1 MKSALERLAETHPNL
16 EIWWDSSPLI
26 FEHWK
31 HNFLSQLSGET
42 RDKMEKYIERLYPK
56 DNPQETIFS
65 GVTTNPPLS
74 KDVLK
79 AYPDEWNNWTYNLL
93 RLHPHQSDNELAW
106 KLYSEIVR
114 RGAEMFIPK
123 FRASGYREGYISG
136 QVDPRYLTDVRE
148 MVREAI
154 MLNQL
159 SPNIMI
165 KMPGTREGIFGIT
178 LLTAMGI
185 PTNSTLVFTIPQIL
199 RVAEAVKVGLNLAR
213 ENGLDLSRW
222 RSVITMMLG
231 RFEDAKEFQRQAKER
246 GIELNE
252 EMKRWAGI
260 AILKKAYKLLKE
272 GKYESK
278 LLAASMRV
286 GPTIDGKL
294 RVWHLEKIA
303 GAEAVLTIF
312 PNVIEAFL
320 LHYDGVEIKP
330 QIDEEVP
337 QEVLDKLLRIP
348 YFLQA
353 YEEDGL
359 TPGEFANYPPTQET
373 AISFSQ
379 AMDELEEYVRTIR
392 KSIPLS

>member
-1 MKSALERLAETHPNL
+1 MKSALERFAETNPNL

-31 HNFLSQLSGET
+31 NDFLSRLPEGI
-42 RDKMEKYIERLYPK
+42 RRKMEEYIARLYPK
-56 DNPQETIFS
+56 QNPQNTIFS

-79 AYPDEWNNWTYNLL
+79 THPEEGGAWTDNLIQ
-93 RLHPHQSDNELAW
+93 LHPNLSVKELAW
-106 KLYSEIVR
+106 RLYSEIVR

-123 FRASGYREGYISG
+123 FQATNYKRGYISG
-136 QVDPRYLTDVRE
+136 QVDPRCLTDVKE
-148 MVREAI
+148 MIKEAI

-165 KMPGTREGIFGIT
+165 KMPGTKEGIFGIT

-199 RVAEAVKVGLNLAR
+199 RVAEAVKIGLKLAR
-213 ENGLDLSRW
+213 ENGVDLSKW

-231 RFEDAKEFQRQAKER
+231 RFEDAEEFQREAEEE
-246 GIELNE
+246 GIELDE
-252 EMKRWAGI
+252 KMKRWAGI
-260 AILKKAYKLLKE
+260 AVFKKAYKILKE
-272 GKYESK
+272 RKYESK
-278 LLAASMRV
+278 LLAASMRI
-286 GPTIDGKL
+286 GPTINNKQ

-303 GAEAVLTIF
+303 GAEAVFTIF

-320 LHYDGVEIKP
+320 LNYDEEEIIP
-330 QIDEEVP
+330 QIEEEVP
-337 QEVLDKLLRIP
+337 EEVLDKLLRIP
-348 YFLQA
+348 YFIQA
-353 YEEDGL
+353 YEENAL
-359 TPGEFANYPPTQET
+359 SPEEFINYPSTQET

-379 AMDELEEYVRTIR
+379 AMDELEEYVRR
-392 KSIPLS
+392 RR